1 MASLTAS
8 DSISMA
14 DPSTAHP
21 AFRALDRSAVV
32 CRATGLAA
40 IRIDGE
46 DAPSFLQGQLSSD
59 VTALPAGKSQW
70 SSYNSPKGRMLASLR
85 LWREGDAFGALM
97 AADLA
102 PAIAKRLS
110 MFVLRAKVRIADQ
123 SSTHAAV
130 GVGGPNAGEAIRAHL
145 GAVPDAN
152 GVVATADRQATLVGL
167 GGGGFVV
174 LAAQAQAAAIADRL
188 EKDATP
194 ADEAIWRWLS
204 VTAGVPLVT
213 AATSDQFVPQMLN
226 WDAIDGVSFQK
237 GCYPGQEIV
246 ARMRYLGKLKE
257 RTYGFRVAAAFEPK
271 PGERIYGPAF
281 GTIPCGMVVNAA
293 PAPDGRH
300 AVLAVVQIGAADAGG
315 LTLGAVDG
323 PALAPV
329 PLPYAVT
336 DSAPPRSR
344 IR

>member
-1 MASLTAS
+1 
-8 DSISMA
+8 MA
-14 DPSTAHP
+14 DPSTPDP
-21 AFRALDRSAVV
+21 AFRALDHSAIV

-40 IRIDGE
+40 IRIEGE
-46 DAPSFLQGQLSSD
+46 DAPSFLQGQVSSD
-59 VTALPAGKSQW
+59 VTALGAGKSQW

-102 PAIAKRLS
+102 PVIAKRLS

-130 GVGGPNAGEAIRAHL
+130 GVGGPRAGKAIQAQL
-145 GAVPDAN
+145 GASPDAD
-152 GVVATADRQATLVGL
+152 GIVATADRQATLVGL
-167 GGGGFVV
+167 GRGGFVV
-174 LAAQAQAAAIADRL
+174 LAANAQAAAIADKL
-188 EKDATP
+188 ENDATP

-204 VTAGVPLVT
+204 IGAGVPLVT
-213 AATSDQFVPQMLN
+213 GATSDQFVPQMLN

-257 RTYGFRVAAAFEPK
+257 RTYGFRVAAAQEPK
-271 PGERIYGPAF
+271 PGERIYGSAF
-281 GTIPCGMVVNAA
+281 GATPCGTVVNAA
-293 PAPDGRH
+293 PAPDGGH
-300 AVLAVVQIGAADAGG
+300 GLLAVVQISAADAGG

-323 PALAPV
+323 PALVPV
-329 PLPYAVT
+329 ALPYVVAQT
-336 DSAPPRSR
+336 APPRSR
-344 IR
+344 IG